1 VRTEYSTVNTQS
13 FGEASISALLP
24 NSLTRAGSPVRESS
38 PWIYFPGNMAFNCLF
53 WDAILFKVY
62 AAFQLRVTIRRA
74 AITPGIQPQQVSMNT
89 SNTEP
94 QPLSI
99 TASGGKIIQRI
110 TLQSDMGSNLHIRC
124 MKPKLVSCKWLSDL
138 FFVL

>member
-1 VRTEYSTVNTQS
+1 MLRFDV
-13 FGEASISALLP
+13 GDASISPLLP
-24 NSLTRAGSPVRESS
+24 KSLTSSGREARAFSPCM
-38 PWIYFPGNMAFNCLF
+38 YLPGNTAFSGLF
-53 WDAILFKVY
+53 WDGILFKVY
-62 AAFQLRVTIRRA
+62 AGFQLRVTISRA
-74 AITPGIQPQQVSMNT
+74 AITPGIQPQRVSMNT

-99 TASGGKIIQRI
+99 TARGGKIIQRI

-124 MKPKLVSCKWLSDL
+124 MKSKMVSVYRHPGL